1 MHLHGIQHPFYGLG
15 DAIWSK
21 GHIGF
26 PKFQLFYNVQ
36 IYLIPVCSVDANFSF
51 IKDNKMVNTTVD
63 SSNNN
68 YHHKA

>member
-36 IYLIPVCSVDANFSF
+36 IYLIPVCSVDAN
-51 IKDNKMVNTTVD
+51 
-63 SSNNN
+63 
-68 YHHKA
+68 